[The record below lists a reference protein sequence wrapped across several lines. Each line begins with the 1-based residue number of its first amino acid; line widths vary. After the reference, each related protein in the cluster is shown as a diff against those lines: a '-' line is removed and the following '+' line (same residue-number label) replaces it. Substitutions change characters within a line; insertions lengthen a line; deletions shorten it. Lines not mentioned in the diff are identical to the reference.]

1 MPNIEELLRQA
12 MAEGKFDN
20 LPGKG
25 KPLQMDK
32 LNPYAD
38 PAWELAYK
46 ILKDAGYSLPW
57 IETIREIEA
66 DIESA
71 RIELKLAW
79 QWYLAARG
87 EGTSASYA
95 ATDWQ
100 QAQQSFREKMSLLNQ
115 RIRNYNLDVPN
126 ARFQRPVLV
135 YEQEVQKITAV

>member
-12 MAEGKFDN
+12 IAEGKFDN

-25 KPLQMDK
+25 KPLQLDK
-32 LNPYAD
+32 ENPHAD

-66 DIESA
+66 DIEST
-71 RIELKLAW
+71 RLELKLAW
-79 QWYLAARG
+79 QGYLAARD
-87 EGTSASYA
+87 EGTSANYTSA
-95 ATDWQ
+95 EWQ
-100 QAQQSFREKMSLLNQ
+100 QAQQTFREKMSVLNQ

-126 ARFQRPVLV
+126 IRFQRPVLV
-135 YEQEVQKITAV
+135 YGQEVQKITAA

>member
-25 KPLQMDK
+25 KPLQLDK
-32 LNPYAD
+32 ENPHAD

-66 DIESA
+66 DIESS
-71 RIELKLAW
+71 RMELKLAW
-79 QWYLAARG
+79 QWYLADRG
-87 EGTSASYA
+87 ESSSANCA
-95 ATDWQ
+95 AAEWQ
-100 QAQQSFREKMSLLNQ
+100 RAQLSFREKMSLLNQ
-115 RIRNYNLDVPN
+115 RIRNYNLAVPN

-135 YEQEVQKITAV
+135 YEQEVQRITAV